1 MARHTPRRWLHSVI
15 KGLQRS
21 FLSVIINTIPLLGVV
36 YISCSV
42 AQETAPGASDDKY
55 QIPDNPEIYLDVS
68 LNGVRRGV
76 FSFELRN
83 NGLWALA
90 STLEEIGLKLPS
102 AKEPSINLMSLD
114 SVKVDYQAEM
124 QRLVLTVSEAG
135 TQLPRTVFTNID
147 TQTYPGSSGSG
158 LLLNYETYATHSDNT
173 ETASLFS
180 ELRAFNPLGTLSNTA
195 LSHFSDAASSS
206 VDTIRLDTALS
217 SSWQDS
223 MVTLRVGDAIT
234 GSQSWSRGTRFA
246 GLQMARNFDL
256 NPYLVSSPL
265 LEFLGTTTTPSNVD
279 LLIDGVKQYSTRV
292 PPGPFVI
299 NSLPRINGYGN
310 AQLVVND
317 ALGQTKTVDLPIFF
331 APTLLS
337 KGLVDW
343 SLEVGKVRQNYGKS
357 SFDYSE
363 DPMLSST
370 LRYGLTSTLT
380 LESQMET
387 TPGLFKK
394 GVGIVATPSAYLGV
408 FSGSYAQSRYQDIA
422 GEQKGLG
429 YQWNNRYFNFG
440 GSILTSDADYR
451 DIGSLHGA
459 TLNAKSQQLFFG
471 LSMGDAGSVS
481 VSHLTQTPMEHPT
494 TRFVNVSWLKNL
506 GETVSLNLL
515 VNRNLNDRE
524 DYSVYLGMSVALQ
537 NRISASASTTYRQ
550 RGVVNALS
558 ANRNAPSDGGLA
570 WRASAV
576 SEKGSQTAQTDIE
589 YLTQQT
595 RLTAGV
601 NSQSD
606 LYLGGSG
613 SVVLMKGHSFMAKQ
627 LNDAFAVV
635 STSGVPEV
643 PVLLENRLVGKTD
656 ENGFLLVSP
665 LYSYQKNQLS
675 INSLELPPG
684 YDIAYT
690 KTVAV
695 PKDRTGSY
703 VEFPIKPA
711 YAATVV
717 LVDRHGEYLP
727 VGTEVFIKGQS
738 QSYIVGFDG
747 AVYLEGLT
755 DNPDL
760 EAHLPKER
768 NGVGG
773 GTVCHAKVTY
783 SADKENIGTSP
794 RTECVSAR

>member
-1 MARHTPRRWLHSVI
+1 MARHTPRQLHPSAV
-15 KGLQRS
+15 KRLQRS
-21 FLSVIINTIPLLGVV
+21 FLSLMICTIPLLGVV
-36 YISCSV
+36 CISESV
-42 AQETAPGASDDKY
+42 AQSSAPGTHDDKY
-55 QIPDNPEIYLDVS
+55 QIPDNPEVYLDVE
-68 LNGVRRGV
+68 LNGVQRGV
-76 FSFELRN
+76 YSFELRHDELW
-83 NGLWALA
+83 GLV
-90 STLEEIGLKLPS
+90 STLEEMGLKIPP
-102 AKEPSINLMSLD
+102 AKAPSINLMSLEGI
-114 SVKVDYQAEM
+114 KVDYQTEV
-124 QRLVLTVSEAG
+124 QRLVLTVNEAHVE
-135 TQLPRTVFTNID
+135 LPRSVFTNVD
-147 TQTYPGSSGSG
+147 TQTYPGSSASG
-158 LLLNYETYATHSDNT
+158 VLLNYEAFATHSDNA

-195 LSHFSDAASSS
+195 LSQFNDSIPSK
-206 VDTIRLDTALS
+206 VDTIRLDTTLN
-217 SSWQDS
+217 SSWQES
-223 MVTLRVGDAIT
+223 MVTLRAGDAIT
-234 GSQSWSRGTRFA
+234 GNLSWSRGTRFA
-246 GLQMARNFDL
+246 GLQLARNFDL

-279 LLIDGVKQYSTRV
+279 LLIDGVKQYSTPV

-299 NSLPRINGYGN
+299 NTLPRINGYGN
-310 AQLVVND
+310 AQLVVTD
-317 ALGQTKTVDLPIFF
+317 ALGQSKTLDLPIFF
-331 APTLLS
+331 SPSLLS
-337 KGLVDW
+337 KGLADW
-343 SLEVGKVRQNYGKS
+343 SLDAGKVRLNYGKS

-363 DPMLSST
+363 DTMFSSK
-370 LRYGLTSTLT
+370 LRYGLTSSLT
-380 LESQMET
+380 LENQMET
-387 TPGLFKK
+387 TAGLFKQ

-408 FSGSYAQSRYQDIA
+408 FSGSYAQSRYQGMT
-422 GEQKGLG
+422 GEQKGFG
-429 YQWNNRYFNFG
+429 YQWSNRDFNLG
-440 GSILTSDADYR
+440 GSILTANADYR
-451 DIGSLHGA
+451 DIASLYGA
-459 TLNAKSQQLFFG
+459 TLNAKSQQLFLG
-471 LSMGDAGSVS
+471 VSLGDAGSVS
-481 VSHLTQTPMEHPT
+481 VSHLTQTPMEQAT

-515 VNRNLNDRE
+515 LNRNLNDRK
-524 DYSVYLGMSVALQ
+524 DYSIYLGVSVALQ
-537 NRISASASTTYRQ
+537 NKMNVSAGTTYRQ
-550 RGVVNALS
+550 RGVVNAVS
-558 ANRNAPSDGGLA
+558 ATRNAPSDGGLA

-576 SEKGSQTAQTDIE
+576 SEKGHQTAQADIE
-589 YLTQQT
+589 YLTQRA
-595 RLTAGV
+595 RLTAGA

-635 STSGVPEV
+635 STAGVPDV

-656 ENGFLLVSP
+656 EAGFLLVSP

-675 INSLELPPG
+675 IDSLELPPG

-690 KTVAV
+690 NTVAV

-717 LVDRHGEYLP
+717 LVNQRGEYLP
-727 VGTEVFIKGQS
+727 VGTEVFIKGQK

-773 GTVCHAKVTY
+773 GAVCHAKVTY

-794 RTECVSAR
+794 QTECVPAQ